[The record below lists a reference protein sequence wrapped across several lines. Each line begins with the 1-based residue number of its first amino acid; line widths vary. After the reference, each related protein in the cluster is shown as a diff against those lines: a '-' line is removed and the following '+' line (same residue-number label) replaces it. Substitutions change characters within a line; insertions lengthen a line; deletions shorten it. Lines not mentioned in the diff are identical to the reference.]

1 MRRFV
6 TAVCTALALGSAAN
20 AYAHDPDNPDAHRS
34 MPNQVTAGVIALCPS
49 SYDVDEPAGTVSADG
64 VACIGVQLSFS
75 RELGRHFEL
84 RLRTS
89 YERPFLFAS
98 QEGDALDRPL
108 DSLHDVRATIGGS
121 AVFYRLSDDL
131 TLTVGPE
138 IGLAAFVRETPS
150 ESLAYWGI
158 AWGGV
163 LGIRPWLTYHTGL
176 FAEAAFGGA
185 ATWNDDSTLR
195 STTLGRLTLGWADR
209 F

>member
-1 MRRFV
+1 V
-6 TAVCTALALGSAAN
+6 TRAIAPALVAFASSSPTA
-20 AYAHDPDNPDAHRS
+20 AHAHQPDNPDAHRS

-49 SYDVDEPAGTVSADG
+49 SYDVDEPMGDVSAEG
-64 VACIGVQLSFS
+64 VACIGAQLSFS
-75 RELGRHFEL
+75 RELGRFFEL
-84 RLRTS
+84 RLRTA
-89 YERPFLFAS
+89 YERPFLFAD
-98 QEGDALDRPL
+98 ELG
-108 DSLHDVRATIGGS
+108 SLHDIRATIGGS

-138 IGLAAFVRETPS
+138 LGLAAFVRETKD
-150 ESLAYWGI
+150 ESPAYWGI

-185 ATWNDDSTLR
+185 TAWDDGDSTLR

>member
-1 MRRFV
+1 MKRAAV
-6 TAVCTALALGSAAN
+6 ALIACASWPAATAR
-20 AYAHDPDNPDAHRS
+20 AHQPENPDAHRS

-49 SYDVDEPAGTVSADG
+49 SYDIHSTAGTVSADG
-64 VACIGVQLSFS
+64 VACIGAAISFS
-75 RELGRHFEL
+75 REVGRFFEL
-84 RLRTS
+84 RLRTA
-89 YERPFLFAS
+89 YERPFLF
-98 QEGDALDRPL
+98 ERLPNELG
-108 DSLHDVRATIGGS
+108 SLHDVRATLGAS

-138 IGLAAFVRETPS
+138 LGLAGFVRETPD
-150 ESLAYWGI
+150 ESRAYFGV

-185 ATWNDDSTLR
+185 STWHEDSTLR